1 MEQENN
7 VQLIRKILAGD
18 DTAFSALVEKYQ
30 KSIHALVWRKIDDF
44 HIAEELT
51 QDTFLNAYKNLS
63 TLKDPSQ
70 FAGWLYVIANRLCI
84 NWIQRNKSKMQSLA
98 STPLEEIE
106 YSSYNHYVLA
116 QREVEATERRHHLVK
131 TLLEKLPESERT
143 VITLYYLGGMKS
155 KDISKFLGVSVNTVT
170 SRLQRARKRLAQ
182 EEELLVQEVLGG
194 VHISTGLTQNIM
206 RHVAEMKPTPPPTGK
221 PLLPWMA
228 FGTATVLVFL
238 LMLGMSNQYLLR
250 FQKPYSFEALS
261 EPTIEIIDTPIT
273 LAIDSK
279 PAVRTQAGRDVP
291 LSENTG
297 AGLQASENVLA
308 PNTQNNSFRSSTSPW
323 TQASGPQGSPV
334 FEIFATSGGTVYAT
348 TPTNIYR
355 LTTDAA
361 AWTPINIDTPIRGF
375 GMPMTEHKG
384 VLYIVYPDQVL
395 TSIDNGETWNALAP
409 RPKGHA
415 VGLVIT
421 DETEENSS
429 QDHVSM
435 YLALRD
441 NGIFHSI
448 NGGKQ
453 WTPLN
458 EGLSVKRIYAVA
470 AVGNTVFAGTNEGLY
485 RLNSG
490 VWEQLPVEI
499 YNAVHSLAVI
509 ENNLY
514 AGMGS
519 DPFVLGLPKADGKYT
534 VQIVNKDNTPLW
546 KIFHSTDLGAS
557 WTEITPKDEFSVMRA
572 PRGVKI
578 LASGKRLLVS
588 DAVLSFRSN
597 DRGQTWTNLGFDRN
611 AITQNIF
618 PAVAVNENTFYRAGE
633 FGIHRTTDA
642 GASWHPFMNGILGT
656 RMESLIG
663 LNDRLFVHTGSD
675 IVQSTDGGESWK
687 SIHIDSNE
695 QTFESTEQELSHI
708 NFSYNSQMIGAGGDL
723 YGIVPEKYNLR
734 VFRLSVEGD
743 VLTPIQEVTA
753 FQGAMLSNELVA
765 AIAEAEEIYL
775 PDDIERDPKLTN
787 ALSYIVSF
795 AKVGGFAVSGE
806 TFYIEHQRS
815 LFKWKPGDPKWI
827 NTGLIDLGKQS
838 SEDLRKGFKLA
849 VSGETVYVGKR
860 AGRLFQSLDE
870 GNSWKDITSRLPL
883 HFSYFN
889 EILFVG
895 STVYVATDTGVLS
908 SQNGESWRVLTDGMG
923 KHIVVDRFAV
933 DGTTVYSAGDT
944 GLYRLDTG
952 GRWEQISPSVPD
964 KVISLVINKDRLYI
978 ATQQHGIFHSPLPEE
993 YRNELSQRWDD
1004 PKNEQ

>member
-1 MEQENN
+1 MEQEND

-18 DTAFSALVEKYQ
+18 DTAFSTLVHRYQ
-30 KSIHALVWRKIDDF
+30 KGIHALVWRKVDDF

-51 QDTFLNAYKNLS
+51 QDTFLNAYKKLS

-84 NWIQRNKSKMQSLA
+84 NWNQRNKSKMQSLA

-106 YSSYNHYVLA
+106 HSSYNHHVLE

-131 TLLEKLPESERT
+131 ELLEKLPESERT
-143 VITLYYLGGMKS
+143 VITLYYLGGMQS
-155 KDISKFLGVSVNTVT
+155 KEIGKFLGVSVNTVT

-206 RHVAEMKPTPPPTGK
+206 RHVAEMKPIPPPTGK

-228 FGTATVLVFL
+228 FGTAAVLSLL
-238 LMLGMSNQYLLR
+238 LMLGISNQYLLR

-279 PAVRTQAGRDVP
+279 PAVRTQVGRDVA
-291 LSENTG
+291 LNENTG
-297 AGLQASENVLA
+297 AGLQVSENVLA
-308 PNTQNNSFRSSTSPW
+308 PNTQNNSFRSAISQW
-323 TQASGPQGSPV
+323 TQASGPQGSSV
-334 FEIFATSGGTVYAT
+334 FEIFATSASTVYAT

-355 LTTDAA
+355 LTTDATV
-361 AWTPINIDTPIRGF
+361 WTPINVDSSIRGF
-375 GMPMTEHKG
+375 GATMTEHRG
-384 VLYIVYPDQVL
+384 VLYIVYSNQVL
-395 TSIDNGETWNALAP
+395 TSIDNGETWNASTP

-458 EGLSVKRIYAVA
+458 EGLSGKRIYAVA

-485 RLNSG
+485 RLNLD
-490 VWEQLPVEI
+490 VWEQLQVDVS
-499 YNAVHSLAVI
+499 NAVHCLATTG
-509 ENNLY
+509 NNLY
-514 AGMGS
+514 VGMGS
-519 DPFVLGLPKADGKYT
+519 DPFILGPPKTGGKYA
-534 VQIVNKDNTPLW
+534 VHIVSKDSPSLWQIY
-546 KIFHSTDLGAS
+546 HSIDLGES
-557 WTEITPKDEFSVMRA
+557 WTEITPKYESSVMRA
-572 PRGVKI
+572 PRRVKI
-578 LASGKRLLVS
+578 LVVGKTLLVL

-597 DRGQTWTNLGFDRN
+597 DRGQTWTNLGLD
-611 AITQNIF
+611 TDSVKQNIS
-618 PAVAVNENTFYRAGE
+618 AIVAVDENTFYRAGE

-642 GASWHPFMNGILGT
+642 GASWHPFIGGLIGT
-656 RMESLIG
+656 RTRG
-663 LNDRLFVHTGSD
+663 VAALNDRLYVHSGMD
-675 IVQSTDGGESWK
+675 IFHSIDGGESWK
-687 SIHIDSNE
+687 SVSIDTNE
-695 QTFESTEQELSHI
+695 QTFESTEQERSHI
-708 NFSYNSQMIGAGGDL
+708 NFSYNSQMTGAGGDL

-734 VFRLSVEGD
+734 IFRLSLDGD
-743 VLTPIQEVTA
+743 VLTPIQEIPA
-753 FQGAMLSNELVA
+753 FKRETLSNELIA

-775 PDDIERDPKLTN
+775 PNDIERDPKLTN

-806 TFYIEHQRS
+806 IFYIEHQRS
-815 LFKWKPGDPKWI
+815 LFKWKPGDLEWT

-838 SEDLRKGFKLA
+838 SEDSGKGFKLA
-849 VSGETVYVGKR
+849 VSGKIVYVGKR
-860 AGRLFQSLDE
+860 AGHLFQSLDE
-870 GNSWKDITSRLPL
+870 GNSWQDITSRLPL

-889 EILFVG
+889 EILFVD
-895 STVYVATDTGVLS
+895 STVYVATDTGVLT
-908 SQNGESWRVLTDGMG
+908 SQNGESWRVLTNSTGER
-923 KHIVVDRFAV
+923 IVIDRFAV
-933 DGTTVYSAGDT
+933 DGMTVYGAGDT
-944 GLYRLDTG
+944 GVYRSDTNG
-952 GRWEQISPSVPD
+952 HWEQISPSVPD

-978 ATQQHGIFHSPLPEE
+978 ATQQHGIFHRPLGEAH
-993 YRNELSQRWDD
+993 YNEFSQR
-1004 PKNEQ
+1004 

>member
-1 MEQENN
+1 MEQEND

-18 DTAFSALVEKYQ
+18 DTAFSTLVHRYQ
-30 KSIHALVWRKIDDF
+30 KGIHALVWRKVDDF

-84 NWIQRNKSKMQSLA
+84 NWNQRNKSKMQSLA

-106 YSSYNHYVLA
+106 HSSYNHHVLA

-143 VITLYYLGGMKS
+143 VITLYYLSGMKS
-155 KDISKFLGVSVNTVT
+155 KDIGKFLGVSVHTVT
-170 SRLQRARKRLAQ
+170 SRLRRARKRLAQ

-194 VHISTGLTQNIM
+194 VPISTGLTQNIM
-206 RHVAEMKPTPPPTGK
+206 RQVAEIRPTPPPTGK

-228 FGTATVLVFL
+228 FGTAAVMVLL
-238 LMLGMSNQYLLR
+238 LMLGISNQYLLR

-279 PAVRTQAGRDVP
+279 PAVRTQVGRDVA

-297 AGLQASENVLA
+297 VSLQISENVLA
-308 PNTQNNSFRSSTSPW
+308 PNTQNNSLRPSTSQW
-323 TQASGPQGSPV
+323 RQASGPQGSPV

-415 VGLVIT
+415 VGLIIT
-421 DETEENSS
+421 GKTKENSS
-429 QDHVSM
+429 QGLVSM

-441 NGIFHSI
+441 NGIFQSI
-448 NGGKQ
+448 DGGKQ

-458 EGLSVKRIYAVA
+458 NGLSDKRIYAVA
-470 AVGNTVFAGTNEGLY
+470 AIGNTVFAGTNEGLY
-485 RLNSG
+485 RFNSD

-499 YNAVHSLAVI
+499 YNAVHSLAVM

-519 DPFVLGLPKADGKYT
+519 DPFVLGLPETDGKYT

-546 KIFHSTDLGAS
+546 KIFHSTDLGES
-557 WTEITPKDEFSVMRA
+557 WTEITPKDESSVMRA

-597 DRGQTWTNLGFDRN
+597 DAGQTWTNLGFDRN
-611 AITQNIF
+611 AMSQNIF
-618 PAVAVNENTFYRAGE
+618 PAVAVDDNTFYRAGE

-642 GASWHPFMNGILGT
+642 GASWHPFMNGIVGT
-656 RMESLIG
+656 RIESLIG

-675 IVQSTDGGESWK
+675 VVQSTDAGESWQ

-695 QTFESTEQELSHI
+695 QSFESTEQKRPHI
-708 NFSYNSQMIGAGGDL
+708 NFSYNSKIANSDGRL

-734 VFRLSVEGD
+734 VLRLSVEGD
-743 VLTPIQEVTA
+743 VLTPIQEVTT
-753 FQGAMLSNELVA
+753 FQGEMLPNELVA
-765 AIAEAEEIYL
+765 AIAAAEEIYL
-775 PDDIERDPKLTN
+775 PNDMERDPKLTN

-795 AKVGGFAVSGE
+795 ATVGGFAVSGE
-806 TFYIEHQRS
+806 TFYIEHQRR
-815 LFKWKPGDPKWI
+815 LFKWKPGTPEWI

-838 SEDLRKGFKLA
+838 SEDSRKGFQLA

-860 AGRLFQSLDE
+860 AGHLFQSLDA
-870 GNSWKDITSRLPL
+870 GNSWKDVTSSLPL
-883 HFSYFN
+883 RFSRFT
-889 EILFVG
+889 EIVFAG
-895 STVYVATDTGVLS
+895 STVYVATDTGVLT
-908 SQNGESWRVLTDGMG
+908 SQEEDSWRVLTDGMG
-923 KHIVVDRFAV
+923 RRIVIDRFAV
-933 DGTTVYSAGDT
+933 DGATIYGAGDT

-952 GRWEQISPSVPD
+952 GPWEQISPSVPD
-964 KVISLVINKDRLYI
+964 KVISLVIHKDRLYI
-978 ATQQHGIFHSPLPEE
+978 ATHQHGIFHRPLGEAH
-993 YRNELSQRWDD
+993 YNEFSQR
-1004 PKNEQ
+1004 

>member
-1 MEQENN
+1 MEQEND

-18 DTAFSALVEKYQ
+18 DTAFSTLVHKYQ
-30 KSIHALVWRKIDDF
+30 KGIHALVWRKVDDF

-51 QDTFLNAYKNLS
+51 QDTFLNAYKKLS

-70 FAGWLYVIANRLCI
+70 FAGWLCVIANRLCI

-106 YSSYNHYVLA
+106 HSSYNHHVLA

-155 KDISKFLGVSVNTVT
+155 KDIGKFLGVSVNTVT

-194 VHISTGLTQNIM
+194 VHISTDLTQNIM
-206 RHVAEMKPTPPPTGK
+206 RQVAEIRPTPPPAGK

-228 FGTATVLVFL
+228 FGTAAVLSLL

-279 PAVRTQAGRDVP
+279 PAVRTQAGRDVA

-297 AGLQASENVLA
+297 VSLQISENVLA

-361 AWTPINIDTPIRGF
+361 AWTPINVDTPVRGF
-375 GMPMTEHKG
+375 GMTMTEHKG

-458 EGLSVKRIYAVA
+458 EGLSGKRIYAVA

-485 RLNSG
+485 RLNSD
-490 VWEQLPVEI
+490 VWEQLPVDASK
-499 YNAVHSLAVI
+499 AVHTLAVM

-514 AGMGS
+514 VGTGPN
-519 DPFVLGLPKADGKYT
+519 PFGFGHTQKEEKYT
-534 VQIVNKDNTPLW
+534 VQVVTKDTAIPW
-546 KIFHSTDLGAS
+546 RIFHSTNLGRS
-557 WTEITPKDEFSVMRA
+557 WTEMTPKNKSLVMMV
-572 PRGVKI
+572 PRSIKI
-578 LASGKRLLVS
+578 LVAGKTILALDGS
-588 DAVLSFRSN
+588 LSFRSN
-597 DRGQTWTNLGFDRN
+597 DGGQTWMNLGSDRN
-611 AITQNIF
+611 SGRQNVF
-618 PAVAVNENTFYRAGE
+618 PAVAVDENIFYKAE
-633 FGIHRTTDA
+633 AFGVYRTIDS
-642 GASWHPFMNGILGT
+642 GNSWHPFMTGMVGT
-656 RMESLIG
+656 RIQSLIAF
-663 LNDRLFVHTGSD
+663 NDRLYVHTGKD
-675 IVQSTDGGESWK
+675 LVQSTDGGESWK
-687 SIHIDSNE
+687 NVHIDSSKDSL
-695 QTFESTEQELSHI
+695 ESIGQEHSHV
-708 NFSYNSQMIGAGGDL
+708 NFSFDSKLALTDGGL
-723 YGIVPEKYNLR
+723 YGLDPDGSNLHI
-734 VFRLSVEGD
+734 FRLSKDDNIFIPV
-743 VLTPIQEVTA
+743 
-753 FQGAMLSNELVA
+753 QGIPTFDGEKLSIELWTT
-765 AIAEAEEIYL
+765 IAKAERIDL
-775 PDDIERDPKLTN
+775 PDNMEKNTELTK
-787 ALSYIVSF
+787 ALRGIATLVI
-795 AKVGGFAVSGE
+795 AGGFVVDDE
-806 TFYIEHQRS
+806 TFYVEYQRR
-815 LFKWKPGDPKWI
+815 LFKWKPGDPEWI

-870 GNSWKDITSRLPL
+870 GNSWKDITSSLPL
-883 HFSYFN
+883 RFACFN
-889 EILFVG
+889 EIVFSG

-908 SQNGESWRVLTDGMG
+908 SQKGESWRVLTDGMG

-933 DGTTVYSAGDT
+933 DGTTVYGAGDT
-944 GLYRLDTG
+944 GLHRLDTG
-952 GRWEQISPSVPD
+952 GHWDQISPSMPD

-978 ATQQHGIFHSPLPEE
+978 ATQQHGIFHRPLPEE
-993 YRNELSQRWDD
+993 YRNELSQR
-1004 PKNEQ
+1004 